1 MADNKKKKKKKK
13 KRIEKMN
20 KVLDSLISD
29 RGYSIEFCKQQIIIL
44 ETSKEPFQESARNI
58 DAILDGKVAE
68 VNNAIGELGQA
79 YQNRVDSGDKSDLFW
94 RITDF
99 TVDTTLQPRGGTKS
113 ETTYTIEATKLTKK
127 YEPTGVG
134 GTIETVSCFL
144 SNDTSS
150 LGITTIDTLK
160 SEGSVFDEF
169 YEPKDLHAIKLYTEP
184 YSRDLVDTFVN
195 VSIGTATLGTNRLYF
210 ATEGGLDG
218 LEVGQIITSDPVNI
232 FANESGTG
240 ANVIVGFGTTF
251 ADLRDI
257 DILDI
262 TEESTL
268 ISYADLR
275 DPILQVTTAPL
286 SDGTYPTF
294 TISISPDKLPENF
307 GVPINKSPYV
317 KQAVSVLT
325 PETYGT
331 GVKVKMDNS
340 GYPNRV
346 AKWEHFLEG
355 YPDPKN
361 IKKIVKE
368 PKVGGGK
375 TFFNKGF
382 NKRPLKENGN
392 PASEGHVRTITVSDS
407 PFSYLSFLSAA
418 SPLYEDL
425 GSPDNTEVNAKIDAL
440 SQKESTLKNDE
451 TIDSDLDLTNK
462 IREEINQINLR
473 IWSYRMQIGQATD
486 EKQSKTTFK
495 NTINTEKFVTVI
507 DEDGEPEPPVYT
519 MSQEIYTFDSSIITF
534 DINV

>member
-1 MADNKKKKKKKK
+1 MANKKKKKSK
-13 KRIEKMN
+13 KRVEKMN
-20 KVLDSLISD
+20 KVLNSLISD
-29 RGYSIEFCKQQIIIL
+29 REYNIDFCKQQIVIL
-44 ETSKEPFQESARNI
+44 ETSKEPFQESARNV
-58 DAILDGKVAE
+58 DAILGEKVSE
-68 VNNAIGELGQA
+68 VNNAIGELEQA

-99 TVDTTLQPRGGTKS
+99 TVNTTLQPRGGTKS
-113 ETTYTIEATKLTKK
+113 ETTYTIQATKLTKK

-150 LGITTIDTLK
+150 AGITTINGLG
-160 SEGSVFDEF
+160 SEGSPFDK
-169 YEPKDLHAIKLYTEP
+169 YYQPKELYAIKLYTEP

-195 VSIGTATLGTNRLYF
+195 VSIGTGTLGTNRLYF
-210 ATEGGLDG
+210 STEGGLDD
-218 LEVGQIITSDPVNI
+218 LEVGQIVTSNPSNI
-232 FANESGTG
+232 FVNESGQA
-240 ANVIVGFGTTF
+240 ANVIVGIGTTL

-257 DILDI
+257 PVLDI

-286 SDGTYPTF
+286 SDSTYPTF

-317 KQAVSVLT
+317 KQTVSVLT

-331 GVKVKMDNS
+331 GVKIKFDDS
-340 GYPNRV
+340 GHPNREE
-346 AKWEHFLEG
+346 KWEHFMEG

-361 IKKIVKE
+361 YKKIVKE

-375 TFFNKGF
+375 MFFNKGF
-382 NKRPLKENGN
+382 SKRPLKENGN
-392 PASEGHVRTITVSDS
+392 PASEGYVRTITVSNS
-407 PFSYLSFLSAA
+407 PFSYLSFLSAT

-425 GSPDNTEVNAKIDAL
+425 PPPNNTEVNEKSNIL

-451 TIDSDLDLTNK
+451 TIDSDLDLANK

-473 IWSYRMQIGQATD
+473 IWSYRMQIGQATE

-495 NTINTEKFVTVI
+495 NTINTPKFVTII
-507 DEDGEPEPPVYT
+507 DEDGQPEPPIYN
-519 MSQEIYTFDSSIITF
+519 MSQESYTFDSSQITF
-534 DINV
+534 DISV